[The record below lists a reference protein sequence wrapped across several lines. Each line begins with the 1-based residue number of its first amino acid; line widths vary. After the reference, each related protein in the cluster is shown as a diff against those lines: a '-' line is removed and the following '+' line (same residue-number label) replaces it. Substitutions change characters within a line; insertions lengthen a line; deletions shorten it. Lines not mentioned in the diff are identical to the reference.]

1 MSRAEGVWHGWC
13 VAWATAVEVNLSES
27 KFFKETIS
35 SIWAVSLQFDW
46 EPISPLRQKEP
57 HAGLP

>member
-1 MSRAEGVWHGWC
+1 MGYSCTQDASNTLGVIGHM
-13 VAWATAVEVNLSES
+13 
-27 KFFKETIS
+27 IS